1 MSGDAQDTRESYT
14 RPAAM
19 TSVGPHAALIGALP
33 GDPGARAEVLHGLV
47 IHEHMTGGYGV
58 TLADADRWSVHVRP
72 AADLLA
78 EIVARDPR
86 PLDVARAPEGRL
98 PGNCR
103 HFTVLAAALL
113 RAHGTPARAR
123 C

>member
-33 GDPGARAEVLHGLV
+33 GDPGALAEVLHGLV

-58 TLADADRWSVHVRP
+58 TLADADRWTVHVRP

-78 EIVARDPR
+78 EIVARDAR
-86 PLDVARAPEGRL
+86 PLDVARSPEGRGAGERPRL
-98 PGNCR
+98 SL
-103 HFTVLAAALL
+103 LAGA
-113 RAHGTPARAR
+113 
-123 C
+123 